1 MRILHT
7 IALATAITLA
17 ASAACAAFLPQQS
30 GDSATF
36 QENTRL
42 MGSSG
47 LTALKLSPMYVEI
60 QEVLDQASVTEQLL
74 LQELAAAT
82 EDEQAM
88 RIINRIE
95 RLEADRTLAIL
106 KIQARYA
113 RLEGRWD
120 LEYQIRARILEV
132 LEQEVYA
139 VK

>member
-1 MRILHT
+1 MRILHIIGAVT
-7 IALATAITLA
+7 VLALA
-17 ASAACAAFLPQQS
+17 ASEAGAANLPNQS
-30 GDSATF
+30 NQATNF
-36 QENTRL
+36 QESSRL

-47 LTALKLSPMYVEI
+47 VTALTLSPMYVEI
-60 QEVLDQASVTEQLL
+60 QEVLDKASETEQLL
-74 LQELAAAT
+74 LKELAAAT
-82 EDEQAM
+82 EDEQAK
-88 RIINRIE
+88 RIIRRIE

-120 LEYQIRARILEV
+120 LEYQLRARIMEV

>member
-1 MRILHT
+1 MRILRIFGT
-7 IALATAITLA
+7 VTVLALA
-17 ASAACAAFLPQQS
+17 ASAVGAANLPNQS
-30 GDSATF
+30 NQATNF
-36 QENTRL
+36 QENSRL

-47 LTALKLSPMYVEI
+47 VTALTLSPMYVEI
-60 QEVLDQASVTEQLL
+60 QEVLDQASETEQLL
-74 LQELAAAT
+74 LKELAAAT
-82 EDEQAM
+82 EDEQAK
-88 RIINRIE
+88 RIIHRIE

-120 LEYQIRARILEV
+120 LEYQLRARIMEV